1 MTNRLFLFGTL
12 LDPDLFEIVAGVPFQ
27 SVPAVLP
34 DARVCLVEGETFP
47 ILVPTPEQTAAGAVV
62 VVDGEV
68 LDRLN
73 FYELGFGYE
82 VTTRQ
87 VMVEGQ
93 SVEALVY
100 VPADDSWRTGGD
112 WSLADWQA
120 VHGALSRLAA
130 REYMALMPTHT
141 AAEAARTFPQIRM
154 RAASRLR
161 AEETPTPALQPDL
174 SDRTTAVQATK
185 RPYTDY
191 FSVREDWVSFPT
203 FDGKMSPVVKRASFL
218 SGDAVTVLPYDPAL
232 DAVLVVRQF
241 RHGAMVRGDP
251 NPWTLEPAAGRID
264 PGEAPEETARR
275 ELFEETGVKARDLHF
290 AGRYYP
296 SPGAYSEFLYSYV
309 ATADLSGRD
318 KGVGGLA
325 DEAEDIMAHV
335 IPFDEAMAMVES
347 GAANTGPLIISL
359 GWIAINRPKLA
370 GDDF

>member
-12 LDPDLFEIVAGVPFQ
+12 LDPDLFEIVAGVPFTAT
-27 SVPAVLP
+27 PAVLP
-34 DARVCLVEGETFP
+34 DARVCLVESEAFP
-47 ILVPTPEQTAAGAVV
+47 ILASAPGQLAAGAVV
-62 VVDGEV
+62 SVDDTV
-68 LDRLN
+68 RDRLN

-82 VTTRQ
+82 AVMRQ
-87 VMVEGQ
+87 VVVEGQ
-93 SVEALVY
+93 PVDALVY
-100 VPADDSWRTGGD
+100 VPSDDWAVDGD

-120 VHGALSRLAA
+120 AHGALSRLAA

-141 AAEAARTFPQIRM
+141 AAEAARAFPQIRM

-161 AEETPTPALQPDL
+161 AEETPSPALQPDL
-174 SDRTTAVQATK
+174 SDRMTALQATR

-203 FDGKMSPVVKRASFL
+203 FDGQMSPVVKRASFL
-218 SGDAVTVLPYDPAL
+218 SGDAVTVLPYDPRL
-232 DAVLVVRQF
+232 DAVLAVRQF
-241 RHGAMVRGDP
+241 RHGALVRGDP

-275 ELFEETGVKARDLHF
+275 ELLEETGLEARDLHF

-318 KGVGGLA
+318 KGVSGLD

-335 IPFDEAMAMVES
+335 IPFDEAMAMIET

-359 GWIAINRPKLA
+359 RWIAMHRHEMA

>member
-1 MTNRLFLFGTL
+1 MTNRVFLFGTL
-12 LDPDLFEIVAGVPFQ
+12 LDADLFRIVAGVPL
-27 SVPAVLP
+27 SLTPAVLP
-34 DARVCLVEGETFP
+34 EARVCLVQGEAFP
-47 ILVPTPEQTAAGAVV
+47 ILVPAPGEAAAGGVV
-62 VVDGEV
+62 SVDGRV
-68 LDRLN
+68 LERLD

-82 VTTRQ
+82 LQTRQ
-87 VMVEGQ
+87 VVIDG
-93 SVEALVY
+93 VPGEALVY
-100 VPADDSWRTGGD
+100 VPTDETWQAGD
-112 WSLADWQA
+112 VWSLAEWQA
-120 VHGALSRLAA
+120 AHGALTRVAAAEFMGLMGTHTPEAAA
-130 REYMALMPTHT
+130 RA
-141 AAEAARTFPQIRM
+141 FPQIRM

-161 AEETPTPALQPDL
+161 AEETPSPALQPDL
-174 SDRTTAVQATK
+174 SDRVTLPQETR

-203 FDGKMSPVVKRASFL
+203 FDGRMSPVVKRASFL
-218 SGDAVTVLPYDPAL
+218 SGDAVTVLPYDPKL
-232 DAVLVVRQF
+232 DAVLAVRQF

-275 ELFEETGVKARDLHF
+275 ELFEETGVEARDLHF

-318 KGVGGLA
+318 KGVSGLA

-359 GWIAINRPKLA
+359 GWIAMHRSDLA